1 MAIAPSV
8 QEFLRCAN
16 VAYAVVPH
24 PAAFGAREEAAIMH
38 VPGRDWAKAV
48 VCFADGQPIQAVVP
62 ADLEVGLARLAIL
75 AGASTVRLAREDELR
90 WLYPDCERGA
100 VPPLGPVYRHPIFVD
115 SMLAAEEQIAFSGG
129 THHDA
134 IQMRYEDF
142 ALLVHPK
149 VGSFAVYPVARGES
163 AQFV

>member
-16 VAYAVVPH
+16 VGYAVVPH
-24 PAAFGAREEAAIMH
+24 PAAYSAQEEAAVMH

-75 AGASTVRLAREDELR
+75 ARASTVRLAREDELG

-100 VPPLGPVYRHPIFVD
+100 VPPLGPLYKHPIYVD
-115 SMLAAEEQIAFSGG
+115 VMLATEDQIAFSGG

-134 IQMRYEDF
+134 IEMRYEDF

-149 VGSFAVYPVARGES
+149 VGSFAVYPIAKREPAACG
-163 AQFV
+163 